1 MSLSWCG
8 EYMEGGRGGNV
19 NMLFMYENMKNILNK
34 KL

>member
-1 MSLSWCG
+1 MSLSQCG
-8 EYMEGGRGGNV
+8 GYMKGDGGGNV